1 MTPFLSWIL
10 CSLLFLEVITSV
22 SLFIATWNHFVH
34 HRFIVY
40 MPVRLCDRND
50 AEEGWLLSDSVSKF
64 AAVPE
69 VIVEAEAEIFVH

>member
-1 MTPFLSWIL
+1 
-10 CSLLFLEVITSV
+10 
-22 SLFIATWNHFVH
+22 
-34 HRFIVY
+34 